1 MTARTSRCV
10 VCGTAVVPASGR
22 VCPLHLRA
30 SEQQVLA
37 EQASRPSAWVLAAG
51 HDAAAPGP
59 AAAKQEAQPP
69 AMRPAEPTA
78 PVGATE
84 LELAGFSQ
92 RFYAFIIDIFAA
104 SVTAGFLSLF
114 AAASPAAAAFVGLAG
129 FCGYFLLSNSLGQLA
144 GKATLGIEVVD
155 PATGREPGFGKGALR
170 TIGQAMDLFLTFGL
184 GFLIMA
190 GDERKMTIHDHLA
203 GTIVVRTTGVRR

>member
-1 MTARTSRCV
+1 MTTRTFRCV
-10 VCGTAVVPASGR
+10 VCGTAGVRAPGR

-30 SEQQVLA
+30 SEQQLLVS
-37 EQASRPSAWVLAAG
+37 QTKKPSAWVLGAQP
-51 HDAAAPGP
+51 AAAPGP

-69 AMRPAEPTA
+69 AMRPAGPAA

-92 RFYAFIIDIFAA
+92 RFYAFIIDIIVA

-144 GKATLGIEVVD
+144 GKATLGIKVVD

-170 TIGQAMDLFLTFGL
+170 TIGQAMGLFLTFGL

-190 GDERKMTIHDHLA
+190 GDERNMTMHDHLA
-203 GTIVVRTTGVRR
+203 GTLVIRRTGAAG